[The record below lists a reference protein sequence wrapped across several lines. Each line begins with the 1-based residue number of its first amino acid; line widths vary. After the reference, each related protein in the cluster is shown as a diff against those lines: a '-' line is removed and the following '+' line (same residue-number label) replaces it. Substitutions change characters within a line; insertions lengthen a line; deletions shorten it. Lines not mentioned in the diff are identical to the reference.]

1 MPSYLIIAQVMSFLD
16 YQDGVERLMQM
27 LSKKTRSHYK
37 RHSDILREFLVPW
50 KPYIQARLE
59 FGNSDALMTLP
70 HQFVDFS
77 GKNLFQISVTTNT
90 NGFYRKQLS
99 MEQSFPNETID
110 A

>member
-16 YQDGVERLMQM
+16 YQDGVERLMRM

-37 RHSDILREFLVPW
+37 RHSDILKEFLVPW

-77 GKNLFQISVTTNT
+77 GKYLSKFPSPLILTDFTGNNFPWNNLFPT
-90 NGFYRKQLS
+90 KQ
-99 MEQSFPNETID
+99 
-110 A
+110 